1 MQFRTLAARF
11 ALVAALCLTTFAT
24 PAAARKSGFLQCVPF
39 ARQVSGVSIHGNAW
53 TWWAQAEGRYQRG
66 NTPKIGAVMSF
77 QRTGRM
83 PLGHVATVSAVL
95 SDREVLL
102 AHANWSRPGG
112 IERNVRA
119 VDVSAAG
126 DWSRVK
132 VWYAPTQ
139 DLGSSVYPVN
149 GFIYGGSAP
158 QFDATPDSDD
168 NDPAE
173 QDWTKADFIA
183 SLGHAKPVA
192 TLVLD
197 LS

>member
-11 ALVAALCLTTFAT
+11 ALVAALCLTTVAT
-24 PAAARKSGFLQCVPF
+24 PAAARKSGFLQCVPY

-102 AHANWSRPGG
+102 THANWSHPGA

-119 VDVSAAG
+119 IDVSAAG
-126 DWSRVK
+126 DWSKVK

-139 DLGSSVYPVN
+139 GLGTSVYPVN
-149 GFIYGGSAP
+149 GFIYGGAAP
-158 QFDATPDSDD
+158 SFDATPDSNDD
-168 NDPAE
+168 SQE

-183 SLGHAKPVA
+183 SLGHTKPIA
-192 TLVLD
+192 TMVLD

>member
-1 MQFRTLAARF
+1 MQFRVLVARF
-11 ALVAALCLTTFAT
+11 ALVVACCLTTVAM
-24 PAAARKSGFLQCVPF
+24 PAAAKKSGFLQCVPY
-39 ARQVSGVSIHGNAW
+39 ARQISGVSIHGNAW

-77 QRTGRM
+77 QRTARM

-102 AHANWSRPGG
+102 THANWSRPGG

-119 VDVSAAG
+119 VDVSEAG

-132 VWYAPTQ
+132 VWYAPSQ
-139 DLGSSVYPVN
+139 DLGTSVYPVN
-149 GFIYGGSAP
+149 GFIYRGDAPSA
-158 QFDATPDSDD
+158 DDGRDSDQPED
-168 NDPAE
+168 
-173 QDWTKADFIA
+173 DWTKADFIA

>member
-1 MQFRTLAARF
+1 MQFRVLAARF
-11 ALVAALCLTTFAT
+11 ALVVACCLAT
-24 PAAARKSGFLQCVPF
+24 AMPAQAKKGTFLQCVPY
-39 ARQVSGVSIHGNAW
+39 ARQISGVSIHGNAW

-66 NTPKIGAVMSF
+66 NVPKIGAVMSF

-102 AHANWSRPGG
+102 THANWSRPGG

-126 DWSRVK
+126 DWSKVK

-139 DLGSSVYPVN
+139 DLGTSVYPVN
-149 GFIYGGSAP
+149 GFIYRGDAP
-158 QFDATPDSDD
+158 SVDD
-168 NDPAE
+168 GQDGQPE
-173 QDWTKADFIA
+173 DDWTKADFIA

-197 LS
+197 LG

>member
-1 MQFRTLAARF
+1 M
-11 ALVAALCLTTFAT
+11 
-24 PAAARKSGFLQCVPF
+24 PAQARKSGFLQCVPY
-39 ARQVSGVSIHGNAW
+39 ARQISGVAIHGNAW
-53 TWWAQAEGRYQRG
+53 TWWAQAEGRYKRG

-102 AHANWSRPGG
+102 THANWSRPGG

-126 DWSRVK
+126 DWSKVK
-132 VWYAPTQ
+132 VWYAPLG
-139 DLGSSVYPVN
+139 DLGTSTYPVN
-149 GFIYGGSAP
+149 GFIYPGDAP
-158 QFDATPDSDD
+158 SFDAAPDSDD
-168 NDPAE
+168 GQE
-173 QDWTKADFIA
+173 QDWTKSDFVA
-183 SLGHAKPVA
+183 SFAHAKPVA
-192 TLVLD
+192 RMVLD

>member
-1 MQFRTLAARF
+1 MQFRVLAARF
-11 ALVAALCLTTFAT
+11 ALVAALCLTTVAM
-24 PAAARKSGFLQCVPF
+24 PAEAKKSGFLQCVPY
-39 ARQVSGVSIHGNAW
+39 ARQISGVSIHGNAW

-66 NTPKIGAVMSF
+66 NAPKIGAVMSF
-77 QRTGRM
+77 QRTARM

-102 AHANWSRPGG
+102 THANWSRPGG

-132 VWYAPTQ
+132 VWYAPIG
-139 DLGSSVYPVN
+139 DLGTSAYPVN
-149 GFIYGGSAP
+149 GFIYPGDAP
-158 QFDATPDSDD
+158 SFDAAPDSDQ
-168 NDPAE
+168 PE
-173 QDWTKADFIA
+173 TDWTKADFVA
-183 SLGHAKPVA
+183 SLAHAKPVA
-192 TLVLD
+192 RMVLD

>member
-1 MQFRTLAARF
+1 MQFRVLAARF
-11 ALVAALCLTTFAT
+11 ALVVALCLTAT
-24 PAAARKSGFLQCVPF
+24 MPAQARKSGFLQCVPY
-39 ARQVSGVSIHGNAW
+39 ARQISGVSIHGNAW

-77 QRTGRM
+77 QRTARM

-102 AHANWSRPGG
+102 THANWSRPGG

-126 DWSRVK
+126 DWSKVK

-139 DLGSSVYPVN
+139 DLGTSVYPVN
-149 GFIYGGSAP
+149 GFIYRGDAP
-158 QFDATPDSDD
+158 SFDASPDT
-168 NDPAE
+168 NDQPE
-173 QDWTKADFIA
+173 DDWTKADFIA